1 MSTRFR
7 SNEEPGICAA
17 DGNPAARCAENNG
30 PIGIAVGL
38 ALFVGAIA
46 DPGRFFSRMYEE
58 NEDSRLGFWAIT
70 STPEGFR
77 GWIAFIGLCFF
88 AIGITMTEIVY

>member
-1 MSTRFR
+1 MR
-7 SNEEPGICAA
+7 SPESALQMATQQSAA
-17 DGNPAARCAENNG
+17 LKIIG

>member
-1 MSTRFR
+1 MR
-7 SNEEPGICAA
+7 SPESALQMA
-17 DGNPAARCAENNG
+17 TQQPAALKIIG